1 MFDKI
6 DFGKVKEKCIKYLQN
21 KYEDNRR
28 FIQDQLKSFVLKTIE
43 INLRHAKRALIKK
56 ANKNNIIK
64 KKVVPGINWKLEST
78 NKEKFMEQ
86 LNKIK
91 VYNNQKIVN

>member
-6 DFGKVKEKCIKYLQN
+6 DFEKVKEKCIKYLQN
-21 KYEDNRR
+21 KYGENGR

-78 NKEKFMEQ
+78 TNRPPNRSCEMAQET
-86 LNKIK
+86 
-91 VYNNQKIVN
+91 V

>member
-6 DFGKVKEKCIKYLQN
+6 NFEKVKEKCIKYLQN
-21 KYEDNRR
+21 KYGDSQR
-28 FIQDQLKSFVLKTIE
+28 FIQEHLKSIVLKTIE

-56 ANKNNIIK
+56 ANKNNILK

-78 NKEKFMEQ
+78 NNKKFIDQ

-91 VYNNQKIVN
+91 VNDNQRVEN